1 MAFLG
6 ERMSSKR
13 LYQSLGEQIRE
24 LIISGKYPVGQKLP
38 PERLIAEE
46 FNVSRTV
53 VREAIIMLEL
63 EGYVEVRKGS
73 GIMVVSSKPETNS
86 QPDDEFEQFVRQA
99 ADELR
104 NAGPFEMLQARQ
116 LIECT
121 IAGFAASQVTKGDL
135 DELTQIWKAG
145 VEDEDRRDSKW
156 DREFHY
162 KLANIT
168 NNSVLEVLVKLMW
181 FGREQNPLWLKLHE
195 HIDSDNLNAWDDEH
209 NQIMNAL
216 LMKSPEATKKAMWSH
231 LESTKQALYEASS
244 TEDNPYDKFLFQDD
258 PTKCI

>member
-1 MAFLG
+1 
-6 ERMSSKR
+6 MSSKR

-24 LIISGKYPVGQKLP
+24 LIISGNYPVGQKLP
-38 PERLIAEE
+38 SERLIAEE

-73 GIMVVSSKPETNS
+73 GIMVVSHNPEKS
-86 QPDDEFEQFVRQA
+86 SHPEDEFEHFLRDA
-99 ADELR
+99 AEELR

-145 VEDEDRRDSKW
+145 AADEDRRDSEW

-162 KLANIT
+162 KLASIT
-168 NNSVLEVLVKLMW
+168 NNTVLAVIVQLMW
-181 FGREQNPLWLKLHE
+181 FGRDRNPLWLKLHS
-195 HIDSDNLNAWDDEH
+195 HIDSSNLNAWDDEH
-209 NQIMNAL
+209 SQIMNAL
-216 LMKSPEATKKAMWSH
+216 LMKSPDAAKQAMWNH

-244 TEDNPYDKFLFQDD
+244 TEDNPYDKYLFQED
-258 PTKCI
+258 PTKYI

>member
-1 MAFLG
+1 
-6 ERMSSKR
+6 MSSKR

-24 LIISGKYPVGQKLP
+24 LIISEKYPVGQKLP

-73 GIMVVSSKPETNS
+73 GILVVSNNPESSS
-86 QPDDEFEQFVRQA
+86 QPNDEFEQFVRHA
-99 ADELR
+99 VEEIR
-104 NAGPFEMLQARQ
+104 TSGPFEMLQARQ
-116 LIECT
+116 LIECA

-135 DELTQIWKAG
+135 DELNRIWQAG
-145 VEDEDRRDSKW
+145 VEDEDRRDSQW

-162 KLANIT
+162 KLASIT
-168 NNSVLEVLVKLMW
+168 NNSVLAVIVQLMW
-181 FGREQNPLWLKLHE
+181 LGRERNPLWLKLHE
-195 HIDSDNLNAWDDEH
+195 HIDSSNLNAWDDEH
-209 NQIMNAL
+209 SQIMNAL
-216 LMKSPEATKKAMWSH
+216 LMKSPEATQKAMWSH

-244 TEDNPYDKFLFQDD
+244 SEDNPYDKYLFQDD
-258 PTKCI
+258 PTKYI